1 MGPPGLGGEVPTE
14 QLPKYYY
21 SVLTL
26 PPSPQEILR
35 RERYTGS
42 GSTR

>member
-14 QLPKYYY
+14 QLPKYY

-26 PPSPQEILR
+26 PPFPQEILR

-42 GSTR
+42 GNTR